1 MRGLSEVQPFNGAD
15 ADGRSESAF
24 AGSVSGFGAAHF
36 WSLGTLVLQQILAH
50 MKITSTKL
58 LMIVLTIAC
67 ARAAFAI
74 DVSVDAHCN
83 IFGAGHPP
91 PNDAPSVG
99 SNGGGVAPVLISL
112 TALGNP
118 TTLQFKAT
126 GSVSYCPSC
135 GANGPDGGDFL
146 TAAPS
151 YNGISGITN
160 FPARSLVAV
169 FTSDTEPAN
178 PAPTPLD
185 FALIGT
191 NYAALTPQLRQ
202 IFYVGDGFTA
212 TNTAQVISVPAG
224 TTKLYLGLIDGDSYE
239 DTPDAYNDNSGAFS
253 VTVSSAALA
262 LGIEYS
268 TGKPGISIFGPV
280 GSSNRVE
287 YVTALPATN
296 WIALTNIVLT
306 GNPTF
311 LYDTSS
317 SGDRARFYRALQW
330 P

>member
-1 MRGLSEVQPFNGAD
+1 
-15 ADGRSESAF
+15 
-24 AGSVSGFGAAHF
+24 
-36 WSLGTLVLQQILAH
+36 
-50 MKITSTKL
+50 MKTTSTKI
-58 LMIVLTIAC
+58 LMIVLTVAC
-67 ARAAFAI
+67 ARVASAI
-74 DVSVDAHCN
+74 DVSVDAQCN
-83 IFGAGHPP
+83 IYGAGHTP
-91 PNDAPSVG
+91 PNDAPTVG
-99 SNGGGVAPVLISL
+99 SNGGGVAPVMVSL

-118 TTLQFKAT
+118 TTLQFTAT
-126 GSVSYCPSC
+126 GSVSYCPGC
-135 GANGPDGGDFL
+135 GANGPDGADFL

-160 FPARSLVAV
+160 FPARSLLAV

-178 PAPTPLD
+178 PAPSPLD

-191 NYAALTPQLRQ
+191 NYATLAPQLRQ
-202 IFYVGDGFTA
+202 IFYLGDGLTA

-224 TTKLYLGLIDGDSYE
+224 ATKVYLGLVDGDSYE
-239 DTPDAYNDNSGAFS
+239 DTPDAYDDNSGAFS
-253 VTVSSAALA
+253 VTVISASLA

-280 GSSNRVE
+280 GSSNRIE

-296 WIALTNIVLT
+296 WIPLTNIVLT

>member
-1 MRGLSEVQPFNGAD
+1 
-15 ADGRSESAF
+15 
-24 AGSVSGFGAAHF
+24 
-36 WSLGTLVLQQILAH
+36 
-50 MKITSTKL
+50 MKTTSTKI

-67 ARAAFAI
+67 AHAAPII

-83 IFGAGHPP
+83 IYGAGHPP
-91 PNDAPSVG
+91 PNDAPTVG
-99 SNGGGVAPVLISL
+99 SNGGGIAPILIPL
-112 TALGNP
+112 TSLGNAP
-118 TTLQFKAT
+118 TLQFKAT
-126 GSVSYCPSC
+126 GSVSYCPNC
-135 GANGPDGGDFL
+135 GANGPDGGDFI

-178 PAPTPLD
+178 PAPSPLD

-191 NYAALTPQLRQ
+191 NYTTLAPQLRQ
-202 IFYVGDGFTA
+202 IFYLGDGLTA
-212 TNTAQVISVPAG
+212 TNTAQLISVPVGA
-224 TTKLYLGLIDGDSYE
+224 TKLYLGFVDGDSYE
-239 DTPDAYNDNSGAFS
+239 DTPDAYDDNSGAFS
-253 VTVSSAALA
+253 VTVSSAALS

-296 WIALTNIVLT
+296 WITLTNIVLT
-306 GNPTF
+306 GNPIF

-317 SGDRARFYRALQW
+317 SGDRARFYRALQL